1 MMTFAMPVLVEVL
14 SARYT
19 ATGAMDLEII
29 VTNHCGNPE
38 PETIWYTRDVNEEWL
53 PDGRLYDLGLE
64 IDSWMLSHPDFEIA
78 EYIAPTL
85 GPADY
90 PLTARQLRLGLIRH
104 GIALATVQAAISAI
118 GDGQQRDE
126 AQVYWEFSTVI
137 NWSHPMTRGLMAL
150 AGITPEDAAAM
161 WMVAKDYE
169 A

>member
-1 MMTFAMPVLVEVL
+1 MTFTMPVLVDVL

-19 ATGAMDLEII
+19 ATGAIDLELV

-38 PETIWYTRDVNEEWL
+38 PETIPYTRDVNEEWL
-53 PDGRLYDLGLE
+53 PDGRLYELGLGV
-64 IDSWMLSHPDFEIA
+64 DAWFFTHPDFEVA
-78 EYIAPTL
+78 EYVAPVL
-85 GPADY
+85 GPADF

-104 GIALATVQAAISAI
+104 GIGLSAVQAAISAI
-118 GDGQQRDE
+118 PVQEDRDE

-137 NWSHPMTRGLMAL
+137 DWTHPMTQGLMAL
-150 AGITPEDAAAM
+150 AGISAEDAAEM

>member
-1 MMTFAMPVLVEVL
+1 MRTYIEVNVQTGE
-14 SARYT
+14 RTERPYT
-19 ATGAMDLEII
+19 AEEEAAADAM
-29 VTNHCGNPE
+29 V
-38 PETIWYTRDVNEEWL
+38 V
-53 PDGRLYDLGLE
+53 
-64 IDSWMLSHPDFEIA
+64 
-78 EYIAPTL
+78 APSTD
-85 GPADY
+85 PADF

-104 GIALATVQAAISAI
+104 GIGLSAVQAAISAI
-118 GDGQQRDE
+118 PDQTQRDE

>member
-1 MMTFAMPVLVEVL
+1 MLYLETQAGFELWGGQAINGIVHPLHIEQRWTSEELAAIGLFVPEDPGVPEGKIATSMSVQRVGEVVVVVYVLEDAPPP
-14 SARYT
+14 SA
-19 ATGAMDLEII
+19 D
-29 VTNHCGNPE
+29 
-38 PETIWYTRDVNEEWL
+38 
-53 PDGRLYDLGLE
+53 
-64 IDSWMLSHPDFEIA
+64 
-78 EYIAPTL
+78 
-85 GPADY
+85 PAGY

-104 GIALATVQAAISAI
+104 GITLSTVQAAISAI

>member
-1 MMTFAMPVLVEVL
+1 MADAPVVQMGESREQVAFKLLELVAGSEKVL
-14 SARYT
+14 LRGS
-19 ATGAMDLEII
+19 
-29 VTNHCGNPE
+29 
-38 PETIWYTRDVNEEWL
+38 
-53 PDGRLYDLGLE
+53 
-64 IDSWMLSHPDFEIA
+64 
-78 EYIAPTL
+78 
-85 GPADY
+85 PAS
-90 PLTARQLRLGLIRH
+90 GWES
-104 GIALATVQAAISAI
+104 AISAI